1 MDQSQYYILPI
12 ERAMTC
18 QMPQGHMLWDI
29 NSWRYDGH
37 IPFNYICSSYTHV
50 TFFKGRVFSLFLFGC
65 LGTRLCCDNQG
76 WLSWISYTVELNF
89 PFELLTILNVLESV
103 ISFAEEIFLFGNVG
117 SFSTLLFWQRCA
129 GLIRTQVIGS
139 LGRQRDVKPVLC

>member
-1 MDQSQYYILPI
+1 M
-12 ERAMTC
+12 
-18 QMPQGHMLWDI
+18 
-29 NSWRYDGH
+29 
-37 IPFNYICSSYTHV
+37 
-50 TFFKGRVFSLFLFGC
+50 
-65 LGTRLCCDNQG
+65 
-76 WLSWISYTVELNF
+76 SWISYTVELNF